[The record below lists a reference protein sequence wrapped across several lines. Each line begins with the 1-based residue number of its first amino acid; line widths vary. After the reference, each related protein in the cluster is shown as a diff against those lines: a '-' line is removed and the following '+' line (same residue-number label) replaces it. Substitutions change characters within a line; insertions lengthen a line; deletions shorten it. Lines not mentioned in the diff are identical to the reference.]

1 MRGGRSAKGGVVM
14 TTEAA
19 LQRSIIVALEA
30 AGCYVVNVVVAG
42 RKGTPDLLVCHEGRF
57 IALEVKRLG
66 QKPTAIQRVELAR
79 VAAHGGTAAVVHSV
93 DEARAALEV

>member
-1 MRGGRSAKGGVVM
+1 
-14 TTEAA
+14 
-19 LQRSIIVALEA
+19 
-30 AGCYVVNVVVAG
+30 
-42 RKGTPDLLVCHEGRF
+42 
-57 IALEVKRLG
+57 VKRLG